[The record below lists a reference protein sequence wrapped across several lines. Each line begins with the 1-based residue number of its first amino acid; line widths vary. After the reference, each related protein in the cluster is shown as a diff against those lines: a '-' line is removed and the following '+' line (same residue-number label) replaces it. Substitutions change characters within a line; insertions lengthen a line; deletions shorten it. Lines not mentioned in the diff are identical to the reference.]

1 MESLEL
7 RKCANIKSKK
17 HKDQPCSYTATHGD
31 FCSRHYKNPVRFVV
45 KQVKVPEKIL
55 TRSGRQALLLLQ
67 RAWRKRSAFIRFCR
81 QGPAA
86 NCHELASNTT
96 EVYSLD
102 SLDSIPKSFFFSFAD
117 DKKNIWAF
125 DIRSLSHLV
134 TEGNEIVNP
143 YTRLPI
149 ASEILQRVHKRI
161 LWLRQR
167 KFPILYATGENLTQ
181 DQIWNQKVLDVFFKM
196 EALGY
201 RASCRW
207 FDDMNLSDHMSFYR
221 KLFRLWNY
229 QLGLTAAEKE
239 AIIPGH
245 NAGMT
250 KLFRLTPDRIEANTH
265 DLRWWRRT
273 NLNLIL
279 EFLTRA
285 TQKSQQGLG
294 ALYVLMTLVQVVP
307 EAGEAYPWVLESLGY

>member
-1 MESLEL
+1 METTDL

-31 FCSRHYKNPVRFVV
+31 FCSRHFKNPQRFV
-45 KQVKVPEKIL
+45 KKEAEIPEKIL
-55 TRSGRQALLLLQ
+55 TRAGHQAVRRLQ
-67 RAWRKRSAFIRFCR
+67 RVWRHWSAQKRYER

-86 NCHELASNTT
+86 NCHALASNET

-102 SLDSIPKSFFFSFAD
+102 SLYSIPKSFFFSFAD
-117 DKKNIWAF
+117 EHKNIWAF

-143 YTRLPI
+143 YTRVTISSQTLKKI
-149 ASEILQRVHKRI
+149 HERI

-167 KFPILYATGENLTQ
+167 KFPILYATGENLTP
-181 DQIWNQKVLDVFFKM
+181 DQLWNQKVLEVFFKM

-207 FDDMNLSDHMSFYR
+207 FDEMNMTDHMSFYR
-221 KLFRLWNY
+221 KLYRLWMY
-229 QLGLTAAEKE
+229 QLGLTAQEKE
-239 AIIPGH
+239 SIIPGY

-250 KLFRLTPDRIEANTH
+250 KLFKHSPDRIEAQTH
-265 DLRWWRRT
+265 DIRWWRRS

-285 TQKSQQGLG
+285 TTKSQQGLG
-294 ALYVLMTLVQVVP
+294 ALYVLMSLVQVVP
-307 EAGEAYPWVLESLGY
+307 EAAEAYPWVVESLGY

>member
-1 MESLEL
+1 METHEL

-31 FCSRHYKNPVRFVV
+31 FCSRHFKNPTRFAPKDV
-45 KQVKVPEKIL
+45 KLPERMF
-55 TRSGRQALLLLQ
+55 TRSGHIAIVFLQ
-67 RAWRKRSAFIRFCR
+67 RVWRRFSARSRYRR

-86 NCHELASNTT
+86 NLYTIASNQT

-117 DKKNIWAF
+117 EKKNIWAF

-134 TEGNEIVNP
+134 TEGNDIVNP
-143 YTRLPI
+143 YTRVPLD
-149 ASEILQRVHKRI
+149 SKTLQQIHKRI
-161 LWLRQR
+161 MWLRER
-167 KFPILYATGENLTQ
+167 KYPILYATGENLTQ

-207 FDDMNLSDHMSFYR
+207 FDEMNISDHMTFYR
-221 KLFRLWNY
+221 RLHRLWMY

-239 AIIPGH
+239 AIVPGY
-245 NAGMT
+245 NTGMT
-250 KLFRLTPDRIEANTH
+250 KLFRLTPDRVEADTH
-265 DLRWWRRT
+265 DLRWWRRS

-279 EFLTRA
+279 EFLSRA
-285 TQKSQQGLG
+285 PQKSHQGLG
-294 ALYVLMTLVQVVP
+294 ALYVLMALVQVVG
-307 EAGEAYPWVLESLGY
+307 EAAEAYPWVCETLGF

>member
-31 FCSRHYKNPVRFVV
+31 FCSRHFKNPLRFSP
-45 KQVKVPEKIL
+45 KEVKVPETIL
-55 TRSGRQALLLLQ
+55 TRSGHAAIVYLQ
-67 RAWRKRSAFIRFCR
+67 RVWRRFSSQSRFRR

-86 NCHELASNTT
+86 NLYAIASNQT

-102 SLDSIPKSFFFSFAD
+102 TLDSIPKSFFFSFAD
-117 DKKNIWAF
+117 EKKNIWAF

-134 TEGNEIVNP
+134 TEGNDIVNP
-143 YTRLPI
+143 YTRVPLD
-149 ASEILQRVHKRI
+149 SKTLQTIHKRI
-161 LWLRQR
+161 MWLRER
-167 KFPILYATGENLTQ
+167 KYPILYATGENLTQ

-207 FDDMNLSDHMSFYR
+207 FDEMTISEHMTFYR
-221 KLFRLWNY
+221 RLHRLWMY

-239 AIIPGH
+239 AIVPGY
-245 NAGMT
+245 NNGVS
-250 KLFRLTPDRIEANTH
+250 KLFRHTPDRMEADTH
-265 DLRWWRRT
+265 DLRWWRRV

-294 ALYVLMTLVQVVP
+294 ALYVLMALVQVVP

>member
-1 MESLEL
+1 METIEL

-31 FCSRHYKNPVRFVV
+31 FCSRHFKNPIRFV
-45 KQVKVPEKIL
+45 KKETEVPEKIL
-55 TRSGRQALLLLQ
+55 TRAGHQAVRRLQ
-67 RAWRKRSAFIRFCR
+67 RVWRRWSAEKRFAR

-86 NCHELASNTT
+86 NCHALASNET

-117 DKKNIWAF
+117 EHKNIWAF

-143 YTRLPI
+143 YTRVIISSPI
-149 ASEILQRVHKRI
+149 LKKIHERI

-167 KFPILYATGENLTQ
+167 KFPILYATGENLTP
-181 DQIWNQKVLDVFFKM
+181 DQLWNQKVLEVFFKM

-207 FDDMNLSDHMSFYR
+207 FDEMNMTDHMSFYR
-221 KLFRLWNY
+221 KLYRLWMY
-229 QLGLTAAEKE
+229 QLGLTAQEKE
-239 AIIPGH
+239 SIIPGY

-250 KLFRLTPDRIEANTH
+250 KLFKHSPDRIEAQTH
-265 DLRWWRRT
+265 DIRWWRRS

-285 TQKSQQGLG
+285 TTKSQQGLG
-294 ALYVLMTLVQVVP
+294 ALYVLMALVQVVP
-307 EAGEAYPWVLESLGY
+307 EASEAYPWIVESLGY